1 MFNNPAIIIRVP
13 SVVILQVPWPDPF
26 SSLLHPEPGED
37 FISLAFLVVVF
48 PLDLNSRRID
58 IKRISTSP
66 LAEVVFLQKHGSLGI
81 EILHSFLLAWFQKL
95 SFFLCSFSH
104 MSGHGSTIAN
114 FWMPNHPYLMQES
127 LCTPYSSPF
136 VELS

>member
-13 SVVILQVPWPDPF
+13 RVVILQVPWPDLF
-26 SSLLHPEPGED
+26 SSLLHPEPGEA
-37 FISLAFLVVVF
+37 FISLAFFIVIF

-58 IKRISTSP
+58 IKRISTSS
-66 LAEVVFLQKHGSLGI
+66 LAEVVFLQEHGFLGI
-81 EILHSFLLAWFQKL
+81 EILHSCLLTWFQKL

-104 MSGHGSTIAN
+104 VGGHGSTIAN
-114 FWMPNHPYLMQES
+114 FWVPHHPCLMQES

-136 VELS
+136 AELS

>member
-13 SVVILQVPWPDPF
+13 RVVILQVPWPDPF
-26 SSLLHPEPGED
+26 SSLLHPEPEEA
-37 FISLAFLVVVF
+37 FISLDFLIVIF

-58 IKRISTSP
+58 IKRISTSA
-66 LAEVVFLQKHGSLGI
+66 LAEVVFLQEHGSLGI
-81 EILHSFLLAWFQKL
+81 EILHSCLLTWFQKL

-104 MSGHGSTIAN
+104 VGGHGFPIAN
-114 FWMPNHPYLMQES
+114 FWVPHHPCLMQES

-136 VELS
+136 AELS